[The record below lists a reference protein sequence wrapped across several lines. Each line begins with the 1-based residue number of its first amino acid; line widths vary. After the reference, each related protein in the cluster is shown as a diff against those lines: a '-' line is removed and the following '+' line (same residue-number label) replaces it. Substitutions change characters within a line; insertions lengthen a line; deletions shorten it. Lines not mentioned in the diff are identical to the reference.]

1 MRTYTKLLLLLAA
14 LSLSGDGALGRPA
27 EAERDAPAE
36 AVPAVESDAG
46 VPEPAPEDR
55 VEASEEGA
63 DEEPTRADGEREE
76 RPQADEPFE
85 QARTNWDQK
94 LQQAEREL
102 ARLREEGKDRL
113 VPLREELRKAED
125 ALAKARKEK
134 DETFTLKQNR
144 ELALGKLER
153 EIKQLKADATYLN
166 DLLSEFSRNF
176 EVELHISELQRYS
189 DLLAKARQAPDS
201 DSLSNKEIFARQID
215 VVSASLDRLFEALG
229 GTRFSGEAV
238 HADGDDQ
245 FKQGTFAMVGPVVL
259 FRSDDGQAVG
269 TVTQRKNSTK
279 PSVLGFGKQEDT
291 EAAAE
296 LVRTGRGEIPLDPTL
311 GNAHKIE
318 ATKQTLWEHISK
330 GGPVMI
336 PILGMAGAALLVVL
350 YKWIALTLMPKPS
363 EKKIKALLNA
373 VSRGDESKARQRVRQ
388 IKGPIGKMLADGVKH
403 IREPRELIE
412 EVMYET
418 VLSTKLRLQRLL
430 PFVAI
435 AAASAPLLGLL
446 GTVTGIINTFKLI
459 TVFGSGDA
467 KMLSGGISEALITTE
482 FGLIV
487 AIPSLLLHA
496 FLSRKARGMA
506 NQMEKTAIAFANEV
520 GKAHLQERQPEAESD
535 SPEDGDKE

>member
-1 MRTYTKLLLLLAA
+1 MRTHRKLLLLLAA
-14 LSLSGDGALGRPA
+14 LSLAAGWAFAQP
-27 EAERDAPAE
+27 PE
-36 AVPAVESDAG
+36 AVPAVEPDDDIADG
-46 VPEPAPEDR
+46 PADEN
-55 VEASEEGA
+55 VASEQEGA
-63 DEEPTRADGEREE
+63 DSQA
-76 RPQADEPFE
+76 PQADGADQAEADRSDPGEAFE
-85 QARTNWDQK
+85 QARTHWDQK

-113 VPLREELRKAED
+113 VPLRQQLREAED
-125 ALAKARKEK
+125 ALAEARKEK
-134 DETFTLKQNR
+134 DETFSLKQNR
-144 ELALGKLER
+144 QLALGKLER

-166 DLLSEFSRNF
+166 DLLSEFGRNF

-189 DLLAKARQAPDS
+189 DLLDTARQAPDGET
-201 DSLSNKEIFARQID
+201 LSQKEVFTRQIS

-229 GTRFSGEAV
+229 GTRFTGEAV

-245 FKQGTFAMVGPVVL
+245 FKEGTFAMIGPVVL

-279 PSVLGFGKQEDT
+279 PSVLGFAQEEDT
-291 EAAAE
+291 EAAAQ
-296 LVRTGRGEIPLDPTL
+296 LIRTGRGQIPLDPTL

-318 ATKQTLWEHISK
+318 ATRQTLWEHISK

-373 VSRGDESKARQRVRQ
+373 VSAGDENKARQQVRQ
-388 IKGPIGKMLADGVKH
+388 IKGPIGKMLSDGVKH

-506 NQMEKTAIAFANEV
+506 NQMEKTAIAFVNEV
-520 GKAHLQERQPEAESD
+520 GKAHLDEQESEAPTD
-535 SPEDGDKE
+535 SADQDDKE